1 MKNLILVIA
10 ASAFI
15 SLSVSAQSG
24 KNVPA
29 LVKTAFSQKFVKTT
43 DVKWGREGKTEWEA
57 EFKLD
62 GKSYSANFDTKG
74 NWAETEYSITAS
86 EIPAAVKAT
95 INKEYSSYKIKGTD
109 VSETPKGKIV
119 EVIFVKGKKKVE
131 VVFDEN
137 GKVTKE

>member
-15 SLSVSAQSG
+15 SLSVSAQ

-29 LVKTAFSQKFVKTT
+29 LVKTAFSQKFVKAT
-43 DVKWGREGKTEWEA
+43 DVKWDKEGKTEWEA

-74 NWAETEYSITAS
+74 NWAETEYSITTS
-86 EIPAAVKAT
+86 EIPVVVKT
-95 INKEYSSYKIKGTD
+95 VINKDYSAYKIKGSD
-109 VSETPKGKIV
+109 ISETPKGKVYEITF
-119 EVIFVKGKKKVE
+119 IKGTKSME
-131 VVFDEN
+131 VVFDEK
-137 GKVTKE
+137 GKVIKE

>member
-29 LVKTAFSQKFVKTT
+29 LVKTAFSQKFVKAT
-43 DVKWGREGKTEWEA
+43 DVKWDKEGKTEWEA

-62 GKSYSANFDTKG
+62 GKSYSANFDTTG
-74 NWAETEYSITAS
+74 NWLETEFSISTS
-86 EIPAAVKAT
+86 EIPTVVKTT
-95 INKEYSSYKIKGTD
+95 IVKDYSAYKVKGID
-109 VSETPKGKIV
+109 VSETPKGKV
-119 EVIFVKGKKKVE
+119 YEVTFLKGVKSME
-131 VVFDEN
+131 LVFDIN
-137 GKVTKE
+137 GKIVKE